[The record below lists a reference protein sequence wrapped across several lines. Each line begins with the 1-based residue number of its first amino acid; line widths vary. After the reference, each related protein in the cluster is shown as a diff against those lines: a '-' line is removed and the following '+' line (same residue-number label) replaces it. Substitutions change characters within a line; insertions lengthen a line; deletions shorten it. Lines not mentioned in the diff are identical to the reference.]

1 MKTSYIYLQYSNYNG
16 YTLNPLNPSNKDF
29 NKKKNSKR
37 IVMIAF
43 TYIESNRRLDIDF
56 HKSGKGGGSEEG
68 QKAYLED
75 DIVEVFAKESL
86 IPHNLCGERKS
97 SLASVATRRIFETF
111 GRRETPSCGG
121 CSLRDAPSFRQ
132 KRPNLLLSSVWGG
145 SLSRQLRRSHTREAR
160 FRW

>member
-1 MKTSYIYLQYSNYNG
+1 
-16 YTLNPLNPSNKDF
+16 
-29 NKKKNSKR
+29 
-37 IVMIAF
+37 MIAF

-145 SLSRQLRRSHTREAR
+145 SLSRQLRHHTPERRDFAGERAGKGANRLQQVITAR
-160 FRW
+160 NTEGNLVWVCL

>member
-1 MKTSYIYLQYSNYNG
+1 
-16 YTLNPLNPSNKDF
+16 
-29 NKKKNSKR
+29 
-37 IVMIAF
+37 MIAF

-75 DIVEVFAKESL
+75 DFVEVFAKESL

-160 FRW
+160 FRWWKGRQGCEQVTASYYGTKHGGESCLGLFIIELNEDAN